1 MKTMKTNVIIRN
13 GRIVDGMGNPSFR
26 GDVGIEKEK
35 IIAVGDLSNADALI
49 EISAKGLIVCPG
61 FVDIH
66 THTDTSFL
74 VNNKADSKI
83 MQGVTT
89 EVVGNCGGSPAPITE
104 LGKSFHSKSDRY
116 KLIGWDWNSVAEYY
130 ERLEAKGL
138 PVNVALLI
146 GHGTVRSSV
155 IGYEAREP
163 SSQELESMKALVE
176 EGMKEGAFGLSSGLK
191 YAPGVYAK
199 TDELIELCKIVKK
212 YDGIYAT
219 HIREQGNKLIE
230 SVDEAIE
237 IGEKSG
243 VSIQISHLKVK
254 GRDNWGKSR
263 NMLRI
268 FDEAREKG
276 IDVTFDQYPYRA
288 GSTGSWTIT
297 PKWSREGGIES
308 FLKRLRNPEER
319 MKIEEEIPQQED
331 WTGSEKI
338 VIVKFDPE
346 PSLEGKDLDE
356 IGEMR
361 GKSPQSVMCDLM
373 LEAGGS
379 VSTVH
384 FYGWEEDVKE
394 IMTHHAMMVGSD
406 GSSLASYGDLGKG
419 KPHPRSYGAFTRFLG
434 GYVLNEGVMSLED
447 GIRRMS
453 SFPAQ
458 KMGLFDRG
466 ILRRGMFADVTVFD
480 PKKIID
486 VATYDDPH
494 QYSKGIE
501 YVFVNGTMAVMN
513 GKLTGDLNGK
523 ALKHTAYR

>member
-1 MKTMKTNVIIRN
+1 MKTNVIIRN
-13 GRIVDGMGNPSFR
+13 GRIVDGMGSPSFR
-26 GDVGIEKEK
+26 GDIGIEKEK
-35 IIAVGDLSNADALI
+35 IIAVGDLSKAEAEI
-49 EISAKGLIVCPG
+49 EITAKGLIVCPG

-83 MQGVTT
+83 MQGITT

-104 LGKSFHSKSDRY
+104 LGKSFQSKSNRY
-116 KLIGWDWNSVAEYY
+116 KLIGWDWNTVAEYHD
-130 ERLEAKGL
+130 RLETKGL

-146 GHGTVRSSV
+146 GHGTVRASV

-163 SSQELESMKALVE
+163 SSQELESMKSLVE

-212 YDGIYAT
+212 YNGIYAT
-219 HIREQGNKLIE
+219 HMRNQGDKLIE
-230 SVDEAIE
+230 SVDETIE

-243 VSIQISHLKVK
+243 VPIQIAHLKVK
-254 GRDNWGKSR
+254 GRDNWGKAK

-268 FDEAREKG
+268 IDEAREKG

-331 WTGSEKI
+331 WTGSERI
-338 VIVKFDPE
+338 IIVKFDPD

-373 LEAGGS
+373 LEAGS
-379 VSTVH
+379 SIPTVH

-394 IMTHHAMMVGSD
+394 IMAHNAMMLGSD
-406 GSSLASYGDLGKG
+406 GSSLASYGELSKG

-434 GYVLNEGVMSLED
+434 RYVLNEGVMSLED

-453 SFPAQ
+453 SYPAQ
-458 KMGLFDRG
+458 KMGILDRG
-466 ILRRGMFADVTVFD
+466 ILRIGMFADVVIFD
-480 PKKIID
+480 PEKIID
-486 VATYDDPH
+486 AATYDNPH

-513 GKLTGDLNGK
+513 GKLTGNLSGK
-523 ALKHTAYR
+523 VLKHTAYQ